1 MAEEPVVNTTPETP
15 PEAQTPPAPDAST
28 LQAEIAK
35 LREENAKLKTSVS
48 AASSQAADYKHKW
61 QATMSEQERREQEL
75 AEERANEK
83 AQLQQLLAEKRI
95 SGYTARLMEV
105 GYDANTAKVMAS
117 ALPEGVADDYFEVQK
132 SFIAGK
138 IQATKSELLNSQPSV
153 TAGTS
158 PSKDM
163 VDALEKEKLRKAFG
177 L

>member
-1 MAEEPVVNTTPETP
+1 MAEETVVTPQQNEPTTPPSVDTSALE
-15 PEAQTPPAPDAST
+15 
-28 LQAEIAK
+28 AEIAK
-35 LREENAKLKTSVS
+35 LKEENAKLKTSVS
-48 AASSQAADYKHKW
+48 TASSQAADFKHKW

-117 ALPEGVADDYFEVQK
+117 ALPDGVADEYFEVQK

-138 IQATKSELLNSQPSV
+138 VQATKSELLNSQPSV
-153 TAGTS
+153 TPGNAPT
-158 PSKDM
+158 KEM
-163 VDALEKEKLRKAFG
+163 TDALEKEKLRKAFG